1 MVSGG
6 WTVNLLRACPG
17 IVGHRGSS
25 ADGGHYIGYV
35 RRDVFEE
42 VDKRNYDDPA
52 TDQWVKFDDDKVRR
66 PAVRL

>member
-1 MVSGG
+1 MNSK
-6 WTVNLLRACPG
+6 WLLRAFPG

-42 VDKRNYDDPA
+42 ADKRNYDNPA
-52 TDQWVKFDDDKVRR
+52 TDQWIKFDDDKVRCQF
-66 PAVRL
+66 

>member
-1 MVSGG
+1 MWKVGG
-6 WTVNLLRACPG
+6 NGLLRAFPG

-42 VDKRNYDDPA
+42 ADKRNYNDPP
-52 TDQWVKFDDDKVRR
+52 TDQWIRFDDDKVCYQ
-66 PAVRL
+66 L

>member
-1 MVSGG
+1 ML
-6 WTVNLLRACPG
+6 TARLG

-52 TDQWVKFDDDKVRR
+52 TDQWVKFDDDKVRC
-66 PAVRL
+66 LL